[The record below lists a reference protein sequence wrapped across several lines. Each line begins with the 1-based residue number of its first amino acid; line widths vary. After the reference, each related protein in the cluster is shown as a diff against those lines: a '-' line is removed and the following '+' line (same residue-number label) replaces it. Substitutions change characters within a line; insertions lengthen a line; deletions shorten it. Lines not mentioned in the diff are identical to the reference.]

1 MKRPN
6 FIAILAVVLLAAGCG
21 SLGLPDLPDLG
32 DILGSSGPNDR
43 SDVRGY
49 VVRVDTADRRID
61 LDVDMVNNL
70 RESRP
75 GSTIYYDRNTT
86 VEYRGQQYRPEDLE
100 RGDYI
105 GVEGSNVDGR
115 YLARRITVL
124 QNVRG

>member
-1 MKRPN
+1 MKNAR
-6 FIAILAVVLLAAGCG
+6 LVAVLAAVFLVVGCG
-21 SLGLPDLPDLG
+21 SIGLPDLG
-32 DILGSSGPNDR
+32 DILGSSGPSDR

-49 VVRVDTADRRID
+49 VERVDTSNQRID
-61 LDVDMVNNL
+61 LNVDMVNNL

-115 YLARRITVL
+115 YVARRITVL

>member
-1 MKRPN
+1 MKSAR
-6 FIAILAVVLLAAGCG
+6 LLAIVAAAFMVAGCAN
-21 SLGLPDLPDLG
+21 LGLPDLPDLG

-49 VVRVDTADRRID
+49 VVRVDTANQRID